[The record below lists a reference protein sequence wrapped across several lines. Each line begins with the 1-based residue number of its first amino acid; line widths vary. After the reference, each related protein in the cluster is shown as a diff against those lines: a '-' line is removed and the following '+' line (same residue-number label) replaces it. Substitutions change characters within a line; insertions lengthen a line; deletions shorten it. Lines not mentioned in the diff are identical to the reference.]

1 MSAPNMES
9 VAEQT
14 VHEADFPFKEIRKE
28 GGDYWLSWKEA
39 KEAGYD
45 DNQIWSV
52 VDGDDDF
59 LIYGP
64 PEHYVNHVGH
74 TVTKERHDGNTYYEE
89 KW

>member
-9 VAEQT
+9 VEEQT
-14 VHEADFPFKEIRKE
+14 VHEADFPFEEIRKE

-52 VDGDDDF
+52 TECDDTF
-59 LIYGP
+59 TYGP
-64 PEHYVNHVGH
+64 PEHYVNHIGH

-89 KW
+89 TA